1 MRFHAIFRLLL
12 PIHIGRVF
20 LDCDIHVGFHGA
32 LYKSV
37 WMQAQSPSL
46 E

>member
-1 MRFHAIFRLLL
+1 MRFHASFCLFL

-20 LDCDIHVGFHGA
+20 LNRDIHVGFHRA

-37 WMQAQSPSL
+37 WMQAQSPS
-46 E
+46 